1 MTHPEYTQIG
11 IAVVKHDGR
20 FLVGVRG
27 GVDSLTGLAEFP
39 GGKCDPDEKPR
50 DAALRE
56 CREETGLLVVPVQ
69 ELQQLVWEYPEDTV
83 ELHFW
88 LCQPT
93 QPEFIEE
100 HHQGFR
106 WVRREELLTLQ
117 FPPAN
122 REVLDLLAELE
133 P

>member
-1 MTHPEYTQIG
+1 MIHPELTQIG
-11 IAVVKHDGR
+11 VAVVEHEGR
-20 FLVGVRG
+20 FLIGVRG
-27 GVDSLTGLAEFP
+27 GEDSLTGLAEFP

-56 CREETGLLVVPVQ
+56 CREETGLLVVPVR
-69 ELQQLVWEYPEDTV
+69 ELQEQVWKYPEATV

-88 LCQPT
+88 LCHPT

-106 WVRREELLTLQ
+106 WVTREELLSHE

-122 REVLDLLAELE
+122 EEVLKILTSEE
-133 P
+133 